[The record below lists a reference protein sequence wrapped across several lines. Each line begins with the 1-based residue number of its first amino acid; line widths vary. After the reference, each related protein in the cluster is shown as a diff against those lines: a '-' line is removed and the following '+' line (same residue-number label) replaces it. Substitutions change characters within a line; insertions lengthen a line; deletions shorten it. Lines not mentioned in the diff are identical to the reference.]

1 MFPALLPWDL
11 PENISNR
18 TLCGVS
24 QTEPARCEIMEP
36 TGSMRANPVR
46 PEAVHMKRILLL
58 IFILLFLLLLF
69 GAVETLAQEKSYIL
83 VGGNDL
89 NSAVSNW
96 WTS

>member
-1 MFPALLPWDL
+1 
-11 PENISNR
+11 
-18 TLCGVS
+18 
-24 QTEPARCEIMEP
+24 
-36 TGSMRANPVR
+36 
-46 PEAVHMKRILLL
+46 MKRILLL